1 MESDGS
7 VRPVG
12 RGGTGVPA
20 AGVGGD
26 GGLATAPPGAAV
38 GGGIPMS
45 IPGLVGG
52 DVPSESE
59 MEGAEESAAG
69 SGALPANL
77 RDLPPRRQ
85 RRVILDLLRAGKS
98 DLEIGAQFALS
109 QWQVRNLRYRL
120 GLKKDRGG
128 RVAPAARAATLER
141 ELGEVAGR
149 IARSAADDAPA
160 RRRLPRMPAEDDA
173 ERMAVRL
180 AGRFDAGEAGRR
192 LSALGGLLSASEGR
206 YEVRLAVRQLDGPE
220 AE

>member
-1 MESDGS
+1 
-7 VRPVG
+7 
-12 RGGTGVPA
+12 
-20 AGVGGD
+20 
-26 GGLATAPPGAAV
+26 
-38 GGGIPMS
+38 MS
-45 IPGLVGG
+45 IPGLAG
-52 DVPSESE
+52 
-59 MEGAEESAAG
+59 GAEAETQTGDGFGITPAESLAEG
-69 SGALPANL
+69 GATQATNL

-128 RVAPAARAATLER
+128 RVAPASRAPELEQ
-141 ELGEVAGR
+141 EITAVAGR
-149 IARSAADDAPA
+149 IARSAAEATEA
-160 RRRLPRMPAEDDA
+160 RRRLPRMPADDDA

-192 LSALGGLLSASEGR
+192 LSALGGLLGASEGR
-206 YEVRLAVRQLDGPE
+206 YEVRLAVRQLEGPG

>member
-1 MESDGS
+1 
-7 VRPVG
+7 
-12 RGGTGVPA
+12 
-20 AGVGGD
+20 
-26 GGLATAPPGAAV
+26 
-38 GGGIPMS
+38 MS
-45 IPGLVGG
+45 IPGLTGG
-52 DVPSESE
+52 DEAESE
-59 MEGAEESAAG
+59 GEGGFEISPAG
-69 SGALPANL
+69 SLAEGGTAQTANL

-128 RVAPAARAATLER
+128 RVAPASRAPGLEQ
-141 ELGEVAGR
+141 EITEVAGR
-149 IARSAADDAPA
+149 IARSAAEASET
-160 RRRLPRMPAEDDA
+160 RRRLPRMPADDDA

-192 LSALGGLLSASEGR
+192 LSALGGLLGASEGR
-206 YEVRLAVRQLDGPE
+206 YEVRLAVRQLDGPG

>member
-1 MESDGS
+1 MAA
-7 VRPVG
+7 RAIRPPHPVG
-12 RGGTGVPA
+12 VGADAARA
-20 AGVGGD
+20 AGAGLRRGRWD
-26 GGLATAPPGAAV
+26 PDMSISGLA
-38 GGGIPMS
+38 GG
-45 IPGLVGG
+45 VQA
-52 DVPSESE
+52 PSEPE
-59 MEGAEESAAG
+59 VEGGYGTPSTEAFAEGGAG
-69 SGALPANL
+69 AVASL

-98 DLEIGAQFALS
+98 DTEIGAQFALS

-128 RVAPAARAATLER
+128 RVAAPATRAAGLEQ
-141 ELGEVAGR
+141 ELGAVAGR
-149 IARSAADDAPA
+149 IAQSATEASSA
-160 RRRLPRMPAEDDA
+160 RRRLPRMPADDDA

-206 YEVRLAVRQLDGPE
+206 YEVRLAVRQLDGPG